1 MRQNNH
7 KKLKEEIGSG
17 HGRIESRYYRQL
29 RMSEWIEEGNAWQG
43 VQTLIE
49 VTRKRIIKD
58 KEQQ

>member
-7 KKLKEEIGSG
+7 KKLKEEIDSG

-43 VQTLIE
+43 I
-49 VTRKRIIKD
+49 
-58 KEQQ
+58 